1 MASNVSTAT
10 ATAKTPL
17 LQSNSRWHSSSRLCV
32 SHNNFNS
39 FSTHSNSSYHS
50 NLRLTTLHHRRT
62 LVLLRNPI
70 PHSSHSQSHS
80 HPHPQSQSQSQSNS
94 SSSSSSSSSAFEQW
108 DSLTAK
114 FAGASN
120 IPFLLLQLPQIILN
134 ARNLVA
140 GNNSALF
147 AVPWLGML
155 TGVLGNL
162 SLLSYFA
169 KKREKEVIVVQT
181 LGVVS
186 QYIVFS
192 QLAIAGA
199 MPFSFFLITSAVVSA
214 GLLVNFL
221 NYFYLLKP
229 SLWLLW
235 EDFITIGGLSAL
247 PQVMWST
254 FVPYLPNTVLPG
266 AFAFLAALTAVIM
279 ARTGKLSEKGTKF
292 VGAISGWTATL
303 LFMWM
308 PVSQMW
314 TNFLNPNN
322 IKGLS
327 AFSMLLAMIGNGLMI
342 PRALLIRDFMWFLG
356 SSWASLFYG
365 YGNIVCLYW
374 FNSISSE
381 FFLAASAGLF
391 LWIGMALWRDTVVY
405 GHSSPL
411 TSLRELV
418 FGAQV

>member
-1 MASNVSTAT
+1 MAM
-10 ATAKTPL
+10 P
-17 LQSNSRWHSSSRLCV
+17 H
-32 SHNNFNS
+32 
-39 FSTHSNSSYHS
+39 THSTTAIANRQLLHS
-50 NLRLTTLHHRRT
+50 
-62 LVLLRNPI
+62 P
-70 PHSSHSQSHS
+70 P
-80 HPHPQSQSQSQSNS
+80 PPPPS
-94 SSSSSSSSSAFEQW
+94 SSSSSICLSLSRNNHNYNYKKAFSLTLNPDNLPNFRLRHPNLVLLRKPIPSSCSSTSSSSDRFGEW

-114 FAGASN
+114 FAAASN

-134 ARNLVA
+134 ARNLLS
-140 GNNSALF
+140 GNKSALL
-147 AVPWLGML
+147 AIPWLGML
-155 TGVLGNL
+155 TGLLGNL

-186 QYIVFS
+186 QYVVFA
-192 QLAIAGA
+192 QLAMAEA
-199 MPFSFFLITSAVVSA
+199 MPLSYFLITSAVVVA

-221 NYFYLLKP
+221 NYFYLLNPP
-229 SLWLLW
+229 SFWRFW
-235 EDFITIGGLSAL
+235 EDFITVGGLSAL

-254 FVPYLPNTVLPG
+254 FVPYIPNTLLPG
-266 AFAFLAALTAVIM
+266 ASAFLAALTAVVL
-279 ARTGKLSEKGTKF
+279 ARMGKLSDKGIKF

-356 SSWASLFYG
+356 SSWASFFYG

-374 FNSISSE
+374 FNSISRE
-381 FFLAASAGLF
+381 FFLAATAGLF
-391 LWIGMALWRDTVVY
+391 LWIGMALWRDTVVH